1 MTNIAIIG
9 AEKSG
14 RTSLAANL
22 GKKGTSSDI
31 TMYNN
36 DKESRKM
43 VFVDPQSYPKALKP
57 LITALNISDMVILC
71 IPPDGLNKDNPASIH
86 TGECIVALD
95 LLGFRHGI
103 IALTRSDST
112 HMHAIDELKKKIKA
126 MTVGTSLQDWD
137 CISINTNKSAKNPFE
152 GIEDLKVKIN
162 EIAEKIEVEQ
172 TKLNE
177 LPARVFIDH
186 AFNVIG
192 KGCVILGVIK
202 QGISKDKDKTK
213 IFPLDREIEIRSIQS
228 HDVDIESATTGTR
241 IGMRLKNVQ
250 AKDIERGFI
259 ISDKEVVS
267 TDYTLECTISK
278 FTRKIETSSV
288 LHLFV
293 GLQSEPVRVEE
304 ILVDGQVVKE
314 AKPGSICVLKL
325 SGNKKVA
332 YSKQDRFLLANLDLT
347 QRFVAYGFSK

>member
-22 GKKGTSSDI
+22 GRKGTTSDI
-31 TMYNN
+31 TLYNN
-36 DKESRKM
+36 DKENRKM
-43 VFVDPQSYPKALKP
+43 AFVDPHSYPKTLKP
-57 LITALNISDMVILC
+57 LITALNISDMAILC
-71 IPPDGLNKDNPASIH
+71 IPPDGLNKDNPASVH

-95 LLGFRHGI
+95 LLGFKHGI

-112 HMHAIDELKKKIKA
+112 HMHAIDELKKKIKV
-126 MTVGTSLQDWD
+126 MTAGTSLQDWD
-137 CISINTNKSAKNPFE
+137 CMSINTNKSAKNPFE

-162 EIAEKIEVEQ
+162 EIVEKIEFEQ
-172 TKLNE
+172 IELND

-186 AFNVIG
+186 AFNVTG
-192 KGCVILGVIK
+192 KGCVILGVVK
-202 QGISKDKDKTK
+202 QGISRDKDKTK
-213 IFPLDREIEIRSIQS
+213 IYPLDKEIEIRSIQS
-228 HDVDIESATTGTR
+228 HDVDIETAPTGTR
-241 IGMRLKNVQ
+241 VGMRLKNVQ

-259 ISDKEVVS
+259 ISDQEIVS

-278 FTRKIETSSV
+278 FTKKIEISNV

-293 GLQSEPVRVEE
+293 GLQSEPVRIEE
-304 ILVDGQVVKE
+304 ILINGLLVKE
-314 AKPGSICVLKL
+314 AKPGSNCILKV

-332 YSKQDRFLLANLDLT
+332 YSKQDRFLFANLDLT
-347 QRFVAYGFSK
+347 QRFVAYGFLK

>member
-9 AEKSG
+9 MEKSG

-43 VFVDPQSYPKALKP
+43 VFVDPHSYPKALKP
-57 LITALNISDMVILC
+57 LITALNISEMAILC
-71 IPPDGLNKDNPASIH
+71 IPPDGLSRDNPESVH

-95 LLGFRHGI
+95 LLGFKYGI

-112 HMHAIDELKKKIKA
+112 HMHAVDELKKKIKVITA
-126 MTVGTSLQDWD
+126 GTSLQDWE
-137 CISINTNKSAKNPFE
+137 CISLNTNKSAKNAFE
-152 GIEDLKVKIN
+152 GVEDLKARIN
-162 EIAEKIEVEQ
+162 KTAEKIEIEQ
-172 TKLNE
+172 AEFNK

-186 AFNVIG
+186 AFNVTG
-192 KGCVILGVIK
+192 KGCVILGVVK
-202 QGISKDKDKTK
+202 QGISNDKSKTK
-213 IFPLDREIEIRSIQS
+213 IYPLDKEIEIRSIQS
-228 HDVDIESATTGTR
+228 HDVDIESAPTGTR
-241 IGMRLKNVQ
+241 VGMRLKNVQ

-259 ISDKEVVS
+259 ISDKEIVS
-267 TDYTLECTISK
+267 TDYTLECTLSK
-278 FTRKIETSSV
+278 FTKKIEVLNV

-293 GLQSEPVRVEE
+293 GLQSEPVRVEK
-304 ILVDGQVVKE
+304 ILVNGQEVKE
-314 AKPGSICVLKL
+314 VKPGSKCVLLL

-332 YSKQDRFLLANLDLT
+332 YSKQDRFLLANLDLA
-347 QRFVAYGFSK
+347 QRFASYGFSI

>member
-1 MTNIAIIG
+1 
-9 AEKSG
+9 
-14 RTSLAANL
+14 
-22 GKKGTSSDI
+22 
-31 TMYNN
+31 MYNN

-126 MTVGTSLQDWD
+126 MTIGTSLQDWD

>member
-36 DKESRKM
+36 DKESRKL
-43 VFVDPQSYPKALKP
+43 VFVDPHSYPKALKP
-57 LITALNISDMVILC
+57 LITALNISDLAILC

-95 LLGFRHGI
+95 LLGFKHGI

-112 HMHAIDELKKKIKA
+112 HMHATDELKKKIKVITA
-126 MTVGTSLQDWD
+126 GTSLQDWD

-152 GIEDLKVKIN
+152 GVEDLKVKIN

-172 TKLNE
+172 IKLNE

-186 AFNVIG
+186 AFNVMG
-192 KGCVILGVIK
+192 KGCVVLGVVK

-228 HDVDIESATTGTR
+228 HDVDIDSAPTGTR
-241 IGMRLKNVQ
+241 VGMRLKNVQ

-259 ISDKEVVS
+259 ISDKEIVS

-278 FTRKIETSSV
+278 FTKKIEISNV

-293 GLQSEPVRVEE
+293 GLQSEPVRIEE
-304 ILVDGQVVKE
+304 ILVEGQAAKE
-314 AKPGSICVLKL
+314 AKPGSNCLLKL

-332 YSKQDRFLLANLDLT
+332 YSKQDRFLIANLDLP

>member
-71 IPPDGLNKDNPASIH
+71 IPQDGLNKDNPASIH

-172 TKLNE
+172 TELNE

-314 AKPGSICVLKL
+314 AKPSSICVLKL

>member
-9 AEKSG
+9 TEKSG

-36 DKESRKM
+36 DKESRKI
-43 VFVDPQSYPKALKP
+43 VFVDSHGYPKTLKP
-57 LITALNISDMVILC
+57 MITALNISDMAILC
-71 IPPDGLNKDNPASIH
+71 IPPDGLNKDNPASVH

-95 LLGFRHGI
+95 LLGFKHGI
-103 IALTRSDST
+103 ITLTRSDST
-112 HMHAIDELKKKIKA
+112 HMHAIDELKKKIKV
-126 MTVGTSLQDWD
+126 MTADTSLQDWD

-152 GIEDLKVKIN
+152 GIEDLKARIN
-162 EIAEKIEVEQ
+162 EVSEKIEAEQ
-172 TKLNE
+172 TELNG
-177 LPARVFIDH
+177 LPSRVFIDH
-186 AFNVIG
+186 AFNVTG
-192 KGCVILGVIK
+192 KGCVVLGVVK

-228 HDVDIESATTGTR
+228 HDVDIESAPTGTR
-241 IGMRLKNVQ
+241 VGMRLKNVQ

-259 ISDKEVVS
+259 ISDKEIVS
-267 TDYTLECTISK
+267 TDYILECTMSK
-278 FTRKIETSSV
+278 FTRKIEISSV

-304 ILVDGQVVKE
+304 ILVDAQEVKE
-314 AKPGSICVLKL
+314 AKPGSTCVLKL

-332 YSKQDRFLLANLDLT
+332 YSKQDRFLLANLDLA